1 MNTVFLLMA
10 QYDGRA
16 VIPADVICRDFFAP
30 LTFTVFMRK
39 IGNGDIPLPLVRME
53 DSQKGARV
61 VHLADLAEYI
71 DSRREAAKKELRAML
86 C

>member
-1 MNTVFLLMA
+1 MNTLFLLMA
-10 QYDGRA
+10 QYGGRA
-16 VIPADVICRDFFAP
+16 VIPADVVCRDFFAP
-30 LTFTVFMRK
+30 LTFPVFIRK
-39 IGNGDIPLPLVRME
+39 VNEGAIPLTMIRME